1 MKVIYNHVSIN
12 NNKNMIT
19 EREKRAL
26 QLAKRA
32 YGHFTQDALNIAREI
47 IALERELDTDV
58 SDAVVI
64 PLTQPVSNSVKP
76 VNGFPGN
83 KSDDPKPVIDPKTLR
98 IMQPPYPSTMAT
110 DEQAL
115 EPEFEER
122 PY

>member
-1 MKVIYNHVSIN
+1 
-12 NNKNMIT
+12 MIT

-32 YGHFTQDALNIAREI
+32 YGHFTQDALSIAKEI
-47 IALERELDTDV
+47 IALEQELNEEV
-58 SDAVVI
+58 SDAVII
-64 PLTQPVSNSVKP
+64 PLTQPASNSTKP
-76 VNGFPGN
+76 INGFPSN
-83 KSDDPKPVIDPKTLR
+83 KADDPKPVIDPKTLR
-98 IMQPPYPSTMAT
+98 IMQPPYPATMAT